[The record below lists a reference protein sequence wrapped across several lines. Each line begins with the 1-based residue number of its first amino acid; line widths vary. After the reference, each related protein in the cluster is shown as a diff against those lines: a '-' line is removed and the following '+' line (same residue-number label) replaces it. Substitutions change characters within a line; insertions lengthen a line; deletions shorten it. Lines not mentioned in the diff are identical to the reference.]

1 MAQENW
7 KTMLA
12 DANLMLKDYGAQLH
26 TEKED
31 NCYSLYIEWNDGE
44 TERYAQ
50 GYYANELEQLILDAK
65 LHAYENSNERVIRF
79 ISVLSMPSC
88 LNDTAR

>member
-12 DANLMLKDYGAQLH
+12 DANRMLKDYGAQLH

-50 GYYANELEQLILDAK
+50 GYYANGLDSTPTRTAT
-65 LHAYENSNERVIRF
+65 SVVIRF